1 MNSEDAL
8 CIVNLIDK
16 ADLVDEEKSRLVA
29 EFLLIVA
36 WWIASDHDFE

>member
-8 CIVNLIDK
+8 VIVNLIDK
-16 ADLVDEEKSRLVA
+16 ADMEDSERSRLVA
-29 EFLLIVA
+29 EFLLMVA